1 MKYRHD
7 WTPVKLAYQYLDARA
22 RSQRLTTAHTE
33 VLSQVSAQLFS
44 ELNPMGEIPV
54 LGYFL
59 GKEIPTQVES

>member
-1 MKYRHD
+1 MKYWHD
-7 WTPVKLAYQYLDARA
+7 WTPVKLAYKYLDACA
-22 RSQRLTTAHTE
+22 RSQHLTTAHTE

-44 ELNPMGEIPV
+44 ELNPMGETPG